1 MSLVRRAG
9 SRHGW
14 DGRVVRR
21 DASTVGRVAAQTVPS
36 PPLVSP
42 DLALLREDLTS
53 AVYTVDGITG
63 RLGDVA
69 ARALSRDQAVPARRE
84 LGDESDPVAVLLRL
98 FTLGDAVPV
107 ASAAGALPRFGLD
120 RAVALGLLEHAAAG
134 QVRACVDLKPHAVL
148 DELGR
153 SAWWVCSDLGE
164 LAHGGGALPTEH
176 VLGVGTASTTLV
188 EAVVPP
194 LRGMRCL
201 DVGAGSGVQSLHL
214 SRTGPVLVATD
225 VSERAS
231 AFARVTAGLNGVELD
246 VRTGSMF
253 EAVAGERFDR
263 VVANLPF
270 VVTPRRDDVPTYTY
284 RDAGLAGDDV
294 VRRMLLESPL
304 HLRSG
309 GLAQFLGN
317 WEDRADESWSDR
329 LTGWVDQAAAALA
342 EASGGADVLDVW
354 VVQRELADPALYAEA
369 WISDGGRPARAEA
382 DAWYRAWLDDFAERG
397 VEAVGFGIVTL
408 RRRPADPAIPPL
420 RRLDEE
426 HAVIPGAWRDVLAA
440 GLTGHDSLGRVGA
453 HLDLTAL
460 LDTRPVLAPG
470 VVERREL
477 DPGQADPRTLH
488 LVDIRCR
495 GRVVEASTALA
506 GLVGACDGELSVGQ
520 VIAAL
525 ATLLDTDEAE
535 LAASLLPAVRD
546 LVAEGLLVLP

>member
-1 MSLVRRAG
+1 MLRAG
-9 SRHGW
+9 SRHAWAGW
-14 DGRVVRR
+14 VVRP
-21 DASTVGRVAAQTVPS
+21 DASTVGRVTARTVPS

-42 DLALLREDLTS
+42 DLALLREDLWS
-53 AVYTVDGITG
+53 AGCTVDGITD

-69 ARALSRDQAVPARRE
+69 ARALSRAQAVPARRE
-84 LGDESDPVAVLLRL
+84 LGEATDPVAVLIRL

-107 ASAAGALPRFGLD
+107 ADAAGALPTFGVD
-120 RAVALGLLEHAAAG
+120 RAVGLGLLEHAGPG
-134 QVRACVDLKPHAVL
+134 QVRACVDLQPHAVV
-148 DELGR
+148 DDLGE
-153 SAWWVCSDLGE
+153 SEWWVCSDLGE
-164 LAHGGGALPTEH
+164 LAHGGGVLPTEH
-176 VLGVGTASTTLV
+176 VLGVGAASTTLV
-188 EAVVPP
+188 EAAVPP

-231 AFARVTAGLNGVELD
+231 AFARVTAALNGVELD
-246 VRTGSMF
+246 VRTGSLF
-253 EAVAGERFDR
+253 DAVAGERFDR
-263 VVANLPF
+263 VIANLPF

-294 VRRMLLESPL
+294 VRRMLVESPL

-317 WEDRADESWSDR
+317 WEDRADEPWTDR
-329 LTGWVDQAAAALA
+329 LAGWVQQAADALDR
-342 EASGGADVLDVW
+342 ASGGADVLDVW
-354 VVQRELADPALYAEA
+354 VVQRELADPAMYAEA
-369 WISDGGRPARAEA
+369 WIFDGGRPDRDEA
-382 DAWYRAWLDDFAERG
+382 DGWYRAWLDDFAERQ

-408 RRRPADPAIPPL
+408 RRRSADPATPPL
-420 RRLDEE
+420 RRYDGEP
-426 HAVIPGAWRDVLAA
+426 AVIPGAWRDVLVA

-470 VVERREL
+470 VMERREL
-477 DPGQADPRTLH
+477 DPGQADPRTVH
-488 LVDIRCR
+488 LVDTRRR

-520 VIAAL
+520 VVAAL
-525 ATLLDTDEAE
+525 ATLLEIDQAE
-535 LAASLLPAVRD
+535 LAASLMPAVRD